1 MAAQISVEGS
11 RLPLPSVTP
20 WRRRQ
25 AKRPRL
31 GMFTEFPLS
40 RPLGPASPS
49 HPKGGDTGEISRP
62 RISPWVGRHILGP
75 EHSDT
80 VTLAKA
86 LPSPFCG
93 LGHQGTDSAQ
103 VKVRLPL
110 QMAQLSTSSYDPVLA
125 NTNPATPPPCPP
137 QLFLLK
143 LLLPCHFH
151 AQELHQLPAA
161 HMRSP
166 HPPA

>member
-1 MAAQISVEGS
+1 
-11 RLPLPSVTP
+11 
-20 WRRRQ
+20 
-25 AKRPRL
+25 
-31 GMFTEFPLS
+31 MFTEFPLS

-125 NTNPATPPPCPP
+125 NTNPATPLPCPP